1 MDAPFFCS
9 RVKSFKD
16 RRLAHKQAIIVGVIL
31 ILMATANGMLIHRMN
46 GLRDAIDTVTSKWL
60 PSAVAVGNIDAYT
73 SDLRIMQ
80 LQHALAQ
87 EDSVKGRLELL
98 MAGLIEKIQINQDDF
113 DRLAKTE
120 EQSELHAK
128 FNELWDEYLDLFGQ
142 ITVLSRQNRYEEA
155 VALLNG
161 EAGKVFSELGS
172 VLEQLVGV
180 NAQASLDAAWQ
191 ADETYQKARRGSL
204 LAFVIS
210 LVVAVAF
217 ASGMVR
223 RITKP
228 VGQLAN
234 AADNIASAAERGDEH
249 AIDVQIDV
257 VADDEIGKLSR
268 SFNRMTGALRE
279 AREKIETQRRKLE
292 SANVELGFKNRALED
307 AMKQLRDTQ
316 QQLVMREKMA
326 SLGNLVAGVA
336 HEINNPVGAVK
347 SAADTS
353 ERSIEMVC
361 KSLENSADLSE
372 LKESKRFQTA
382 IQVLKS
388 NTAVTVTASDRIAEI
403 VRSLRD
409 FARLDEAEF
418 QKADIHDG
426 LDSTLTLL
434 RHRLKNRIEVNKQ
447 YGDLPRIQCYPNQ
460 LNQVFMNVLSNA
472 EQAIAGEGQ
481 ITIETAQEGDAVVV
495 RIRDTG
501 KGIAQDDVGHIFDP
515 GFTTK
520 GVGVGTGLGLSISY
534 NIIQKHHGRI
544 TADSDQGSGTTIS
557 ITLPIEQH
565 TEST

>member
-1 MDAPFFCS
+1 
-9 RVKSFKD
+9 VKRFKD
-16 RRLAHKQAIIVGVIL
+16 RRLAQKQAAIVGVIL
-31 ILMATANGMLIHRMN
+31 VLMAAANGALIHRMN
-46 GLRDAIDTVTSKWL
+46 VLRKSIETVTSEWL
-60 PSAVAVGNIDAYT
+60 PSALAVGNIDAYT
-73 SDLRIMQ
+73 SDLRITQ
-80 LQHALAQ
+80 LQHAFAP
-87 EDSVKGRLELL
+87 EDSVKRRLELV
-98 MAGLIEKIQINQDDF
+98 MDGLIEKIQKNQDDY

-120 EQSELHAK
+120 AQSELHGT

-142 ITVLSRQNRYEEA
+142 ITVLSRENRYEEA

-161 EAGKVFSELGS
+161 EAGNVFSELGS

-180 NAQASLDAAWQ
+180 NAQASFDAAWQ
-191 ADETYQKARRGSL
+191 ADETYQKARHESL
-204 LAFVIS
+204 LALVIS

-217 ASGMVR
+217 ASAMVR
-223 RITKP
+223 LITKP
-228 VGQLAN
+228 VGQLAD
-234 AADNIASAAERGDEH
+234 AADNIARAAERGEEDD
-249 AIDVQIDV
+249 INVQIDV
-257 VADDEIGKLSR
+257 IANDEIGDLSR
-268 SFNRMTGALRE
+268 SFNRMTLALRE
-279 AREKIETQRRKLE
+279 AWAKIDTQQGKLK
-292 SANVELGFKNRALED
+292 SANIELGVKNRDLED
-307 AMKQLRDTQ
+307 ALEQLRDAQ

-336 HEINNPVGAVK
+336 HEINNPVGAVT

-353 ERSIEMVC
+353 ARSIEMVC
-361 KSLENSADLSE
+361 KSLENCAELNE
-372 LKESKRFQTA
+372 LKDSERFQTA
-382 IQVLKS
+382 IEILKN
-388 NTAVTVTASDRIAEI
+388 NTAVTLTASERIAEI

-434 RHRLKNRIEVNKQ
+434 HHRLKNRIEVNKQ

-472 EQAIAGEGQ
+472 EQAIAGEGR
-481 ITIETAQEGDAVVV
+481 ITIETAREGDAVVV

-501 KGIAQDDVGHIFDP
+501 KGIAQDDVSHIFDP

-544 TADSDQGSGTTIS
+544 TADSEPGKGTNIT

>member
-1 MDAPFFCS
+1 
-9 RVKSFKD
+9 VKSFKD

-31 ILMATANGMLIHRMN
+31 VLMAAANGMLIHRMN
-46 GLRDAIDTVTSKWL
+46 GLRDAIETVTSKWL
-60 PSAVAVGNIDAYT
+60 PTAVAVGNIDAYT

-80 LQHALAQ
+80 LQHALVQA
-87 EDSVKGRLELL
+87 DSVKGRLELV

-120 EQSELHAK
+120 EQGELHAR

-191 ADETYQKARRGSL
+191 ADETYQKARRWSL
-204 LAFVIS
+204 FALVIS

-217 ASGMVR
+217 ATGMNR
-223 RITKP
+223 LITKP
-228 VGQLAN
+228 VGQLAE
-234 AADNIASAAERGDEH
+234 AAENIARAAERGEEDH
-249 AIDVQIDV
+249 IDIQIDV
-257 VADDEIGKLSR
+257 IADDEIGKLSR

-279 AREKIETQRRKLE
+279 ARNKIETQQRKLE
-292 SANVELGFKNRALED
+292 SANVELGFKNRDLED
-307 AMKQLRDTQ
+307 AMKQLRDAQ

-336 HEINNPVGAVK
+336 HEINNPVGAVM

-353 ERSIEMVC
+353 ARSIEMLC
-361 KSLENSADLSE
+361 KSLENSADLNE
-372 LKESKRFQTA
+372 LKDNKRFQTA
-382 IQVLKS
+382 IEILK
-388 NTAVTVTASDRIAEI
+388 NNAAVTVTASERIAEI
-403 VRSLRD
+403 VRSLRN

-418 QKADIHDG
+418 QRADIHDG
-426 LDSTLTLL
+426 MDSTLTLL
-434 RHRLKNRIEVNKQ
+434 RHRLKTRIEVNKQ

-472 EQAIAGEGQ
+472 EQAIAGQGQ
-481 ITIETAQEGDAVVV
+481 ITIETAREGDAVVV

-501 KGIAQDDVGHIFDP
+501 KGIARDKVGHIFDP

-544 TADSDQGSGTTIS
+544 TADSDQGRGTTIT

-565 TEST
+565 TESI

>member
-1 MDAPFFCS
+1 
-9 RVKSFKD
+9 
-16 RRLAHKQAIIVGVIL
+16 
-31 ILMATANGMLIHRMN
+31 MAAANGALIYRMN
-46 GLRDAIDTVTSKWL
+46 VLREAIDTVTSRWL
-60 PSAVAVGNIDAYT
+60 PSAVAVGNIDSYT
-73 SDLRIMQ
+73 SDLRITQ
-80 LQHALAQ
+80 LQHAFAP
-87 EDSVKGRLELL
+87 EDSVKRRLELV
-98 MAGLIEKIQINQDDF
+98 MDGLIEKIQKNHDDF
-113 DRLAKTE
+113 DRLAKTA
-120 EQSELHAK
+120 EQSELQAT

-161 EAGKVFSELGS
+161 EAGDVFSELGN
-172 VLEQLVGV
+172 VLEQLVHL
-180 NAQASLDAAWQ
+180 NEQASFDAAWR
-191 ADETYQKARRGSL
+191 ADETYQRARRLS
-204 LAFVIS
+204 VVT
-210 LVVAVAF
+210 LVVALVVALVF
-217 ASGMVR
+217 ATVLLR
-223 RITKP
+223 LITRAL
-228 VGQLAN
+228 GQLAN
-234 AADNIASAAERGDEH
+234 AADNIARAAISGQES

-257 VADDEIGKLSR
+257 IADDEIGDLSR
-268 SFNRMTGALRE
+268 SFNRMTLALRE
-279 AREKIETQRRKLE
+279 AWAKIETQRRKLE
-292 SANVELGFKNRALED
+292 SANVELGFKNRDLED
-307 AMKQLRDTQ
+307 AMKQLRDAQ

-361 KSLENSADLSE
+361 NSLENSADLNE
-372 LKESKRFQTA
+372 LKENKRFQTA
-382 IQVLKS
+382 IQILKN
-388 NTAVTVTASDRIAEI
+388 NTAVTVTASERIAEI
-403 VRSLRD
+403 VRSLRN

-426 LDSTLTLL
+426 LDSTLILL
-434 RHRLKNRIEVNKQ
+434 RHQLKNHVEVNKQ
-447 YGDLPRIQCYPNQ
+447 YGDLPQIQCYPNQ

-481 ITIETAQEGDAVVV
+481 ITIETAREGDAVVV

-501 KGIAQDDVGHIFDP
+501 RGIAQDDVGHIFDP

-544 TADSDQGSGTTIS
+544 TADSGQGRGTTIT

>member
-1 MDAPFFCS
+1 M
-9 RVKSFKD
+9 KSFKD

-31 ILMATANGMLIHRMN
+31 VLMATANGMLIHHMS

-73 SDLRIMQ
+73 SDLRITQ
-80 LQHALAQ
+80 LQHAFAP
-87 EDSVKGRLELL
+87 EDSTKQRLELV
-98 MAGLIEKIQINQDDF
+98 MAGLIEKIQKNQDDF
-113 DRLAKTE
+113 DLLAKTT
-120 EQSELHAK
+120 EQSELHAT

-191 ADETYQKARRGSL
+191 ADETYQTARRWSL
-204 LAFVIS
+204 FGLVIS

-217 ASGMVR
+217 ASAMVR

-234 AADNIASAAERGDEH
+234 AADNIARAAERGEEH
-249 AIDVQIDV
+249 AIDVRIDIV
-257 VADDEIGKLSR
+257 GDDEIGELSR

-279 AREKIETQRRKLE
+279 AWGKIETQGRKLE
-292 SANVELGFKNRALED
+292 SANVELGFKIRDLED

-353 ERSIEMVC
+353 ERSVEMVC
-361 KSLENSADLSE
+361 KSLGNSADLNE
-372 LKESKRFQTA
+372 LKENKRFQTA
-382 IQVLKS
+382 IQILKN
-388 NTAVTVTASDRIAEI
+388 NTAVTVTASERIAEI

-481 ITIETAQEGDAVVV
+481 ITIETAREGDAVVV

-501 KGIAQDDVGHIFDP
+501 RGIAQDDVGHIFDP

-544 TADSDQGSGTTIS
+544 TADSDQGRGTTIT